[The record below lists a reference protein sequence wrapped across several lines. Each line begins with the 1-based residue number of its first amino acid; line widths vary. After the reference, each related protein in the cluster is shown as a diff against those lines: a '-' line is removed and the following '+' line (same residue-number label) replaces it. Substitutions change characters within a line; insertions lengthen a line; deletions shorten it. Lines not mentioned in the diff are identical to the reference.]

1 MTRVI
6 EAIEDMPDGVIG
18 FQVTGEMT
26 EADYADMLAP
36 ALKQAA
42 ASGEVR
48 LLLVGA
54 NGFDLGSLKGRFE
67 AARKDPELDL
77 GHSKDWRRVAV
88 VAEANFFIRQLFPGL
103 AKVIPVEVKLFD
115 PKHEADA
122 RTWVSA

>member
-1 MTRVI
+1 VI
-6 EAIEDMPDGVIG
+6 EAIEDMPAGVIG

-26 EADYADMLAP
+26 DADYADVLAP

-42 ASGEVR
+42 SEGEVR

-54 NGFDLGSLKGRFE
+54 EGFDLGSLKARFE
-67 AARKDPELDL
+67 AARKDPELEL

-122 RTWVSA
+122 RSWVSA

>member
-1 MTRVI
+1 VVI
-6 EAIEDMPDGVIG
+6 EAIEDMPAGVIG
-18 FQVTGEMT
+18 FRVTGEMT
-26 EADYADMLAP
+26 DADYADVLAP

-42 ASGEVR
+42 SSGEVR

-54 NGFDLGSLKGRFE
+54 KGFDLGSLKARFE

-88 VAEANFFIRQLFPGL
+88 VAESNFFIRRLFPGL

-115 PKHEADA
+115 PKDEAEA
-122 RTWVSA
+122 RSWVSA

>member
-1 MTRVI
+1 VVI
-6 EAIEDMPDGVIG
+6 EAIEDMPAGVIG
-18 FQVTGEMT
+18 FRVTGEMT
-26 EADYADMLAP
+26 DADYADVLAP

-42 ASGEVR
+42 SSGEVR

-54 NGFDLGSLKGRFE
+54 KGFDLGSLKACFE

-88 VAEANFFIRQLFPGL
+88 VAESNFFIRRLFPGL

-115 PKHEADA
+115 PKDEAEA
-122 RTWVSA
+122 RSWVSA